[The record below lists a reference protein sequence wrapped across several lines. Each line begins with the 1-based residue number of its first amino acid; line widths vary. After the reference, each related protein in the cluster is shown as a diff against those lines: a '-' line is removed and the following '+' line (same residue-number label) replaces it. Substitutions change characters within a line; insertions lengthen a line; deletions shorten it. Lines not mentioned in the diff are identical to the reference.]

1 MNGLL
6 RKWIQEGREDVR
18 MSTLAEDAF
27 DRPPTADER
36 RLMEGMMAEWHA
48 ADLADVGVYED
59 RLQGPKVAH
68 LMAIFGAHM
77 GPPWVH
83 LSPIVERCLI

>member
-1 MNGLL
+1 
-6 RKWIQEGREDVR
+6 

-59 RLQGPKVAH
+59 DGGPHLAH
-68 LMAIFGAHM
+68 LMMFDARNSV
-77 GPPWVH
+77 GPTWGHGLLNLV
-83 LSPIVERCLI
+83 

>member
-1 MNGLL
+1 
-6 RKWIQEGREDVR
+6 

-27 DRPPTADER
+27 DRPPTPDER

-59 RLQGPKVAH
+59 REGPNLAQHVVPPKN
-68 LMAIFGAHM
+68 GETHM
-77 GPPWVH
+77 GP
-83 LSPIVERCLI
+83 LIKRDKRGVI